1 MIAKPLPNGTENIDE
16 LLERLVRGNRNEL
29 DAYLTEVKVNEK
41 LLDTETNVHCFM
53 IGQDGNDVPRVEHLA
68 YEIAARVLDYA
79 IPRSEIE
86 KAMEADRLENTTT
99 NTVKLKMKAKKL
111 FTSIEN
117 TGEGGEM
124 LLYML
129 VQSFLG
135 YPQLLCKMPLKTSSE
150 VHYHGSDGIHV
161 GYDSD
166 SKKLAIYWGES
177 KLYQSI
183 DNAITNCL
191 ESIKP
196 FLFDDETFGPTSRD
210 MQLIT
215 SNLDV
220 INEDLED
227 ILLRYLNPADP
238 LYKKLQYRAVCL
250 IGFDEDSYPNGP
262 NEKIEEL
269 VIDDINKSLINWHE
283 KIGSKV
289 KARQPLDTFKI
300 ELFLIPFPSVGK
312 FREFFLGGATVCLKN
327 R

>member
-1 MIAKPLPNGTENIDE
+1 MIVKSLQNGTDNIDE
-16 LLERLVRGNRNEL
+16 LLEKLIRGNRNEL

-53 IGQDGNDVPRVEHLA
+53 VGHDGNDVPRVEHLA
-68 YEIAARVLDYA
+68 YEVATRVLDYA

-86 KAMEADRLENTTT
+86 KALEADRTENTTI
-99 NTVKLKMKAKKL
+99 NIVKLKMKAKKL
-111 FTSIEN
+111 FTSIPK

-150 VHYHGSDGIHV
+150 VHYHGSDGIHI
-161 GYDSD
+161 GYDKD

-183 DNAITNCL
+183 DQAITNCL
-191 ESIKP
+191 DSIKP
-196 FLFDDETFGPTSRD
+196 FLFDDETLGPTSRD

-220 INEDLED
+220 ISEELED
-227 ILLRYLNPADP
+227 ILLKYLNPADP
-238 LYKKLQYRAVCL
+238 LYKKIQYRAVCL
-250 IGFDEDSYPNGP
+250 IGFDEGSYPVGP

-269 VIDDINKSLINWHE
+269 VMEDINKSLSSWHKKINS
-283 KIGSKV
+283 KIKS
-289 KARQPLDTFKI
+289 RHPLDTFKI
-300 ELFLIPFPSVGK
+300 EMFLIPFPSVGK
-312 FREFFLGGATVCLKN
+312 FRDFFLGGIQHV
-327 R
+327 

>member
-1 MIAKPLPNGTENIDE
+1 MISKPLPNGTKNIEE
-16 LLERLVRGNRNEL
+16 LLEKLIRGNKGEL
-29 DAYLTEVKVNEK
+29 DAFLTEVKVNEK
-41 LLDTETNVHCFM
+41 LLDTETTVHCFM
-53 IGQDGNDVPRVEHLA
+53 IGQDGSDVPRVEDLA

-86 KAMEADRLENTTT
+86 KAIEKDQTENTTT
-99 NTVKLKMKAKKL
+99 NIVKLKMKAKKL
-111 FTSIEN
+111 FTSIPN

-161 GYDSD
+161 GYDKN

-183 DNAITNCL
+183 DTAISNCL
-191 ESIKP
+191 DSIKP
-196 FLFDDETFGPTSRD
+196 FLFDDSTQGPTSRD

-220 INEDLED
+220 ISEELED
-227 ILLRYLNPADP
+227 VLLKYLNPADP

-250 IGFDEDSYPNGP
+250 IGFDEGSYPKGP

-269 VIDDINKSLINWHE
+269 VKEDINKSLINWHN
-283 KIGSKV
+283 KINSKI
-289 KARQPLDTFKI
+289 KLRQPLDTFKI
-300 ELFLIPFPSVGK
+300 EIFLIPFPSVGK
-312 FREFFLGGATVCLKN
+312 FREFFLGGLQYV
-327 R
+327 

>member
-1 MIAKPLPNGTENIDE
+1 MLAKPLTNMTDDIEQ
-16 LLERLVRGNRNEL
+16 LLENLIRGNRNEL
-29 DAYLTEVKVNEK
+29 DAFLTEVKVNEK

-53 IGQDGNDVPRVEHLA
+53 IGQDGSDVPRVEPLA
-68 YEIAARVLDYA
+68 IEIATRVLDYA

-86 KAMEADRLENTTT
+86 KAKKADDIENTTT
-99 NTVKLKMKAKKL
+99 NMVKLKMKAKSL
-111 FTSIEN
+111 FTSIPN

-135 YPQLLCKMPLKTSSE
+135 FPQLLCKMPLKTSSQ

-161 GYDSD
+161 GYDKD

-183 DNAITNCL
+183 DSAITSCL
-191 ESIKP
+191 DSIKP
-196 FLFDDETFGPTSRD
+196 FLFDDETSGPTSRD

-220 INEDLED
+220 ISEELEE
-227 ILLRYLNPADP
+227 ILLKYLNPADP
-238 LYKKLQYRAVCL
+238 MYKKLQYRAVCL
-250 IGFDEDSYPNGP
+250 IGFDEGCYPKGP

-269 VIDDINKSLINWHE
+269 VMEDINKSLANWHN
-283 KIGSKV
+283 KINSKI
-289 KARQPLDTFKI
+289 KSRHPLDTFKI
-300 ELFLIPFPSVGK
+300 EIFLIPFPSVGK
-312 FREFFLGGATVCLKN
+312 FRDFFLGGLQHV
-327 R
+327 